1 MELLDAKSEI
11 DKLKLNYNQALQ
23 DKAEAQT
30 KLDVLTN
37 YFKDKE
43 IQLQR

>member
-1 MELLDAKSEI
+1 MELLEAKSEI

-30 KLDVLTN
+30 KLEVLTN